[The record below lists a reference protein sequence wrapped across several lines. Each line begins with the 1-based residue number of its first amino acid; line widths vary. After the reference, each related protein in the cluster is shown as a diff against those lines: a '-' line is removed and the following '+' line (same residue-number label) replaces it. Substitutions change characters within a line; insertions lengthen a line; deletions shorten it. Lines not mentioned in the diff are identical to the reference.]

1 MRRIAAETTDDLVS
15 FNLDLSGLEVSA
27 VRVDGRAAGFERSG
41 SELTIVPAE
50 PLPSATE
57 FVTVVDYSGA
67 PAPVA
72 VDETSPVNGWTPS
85 EGGIFVAGEPTGASG
100 WFPVNDHPSDRASY
114 TITVTAPDDLAVVSN
129 GILVSRGD
137 TDDDG
142 TTTWRYEAAA
152 ARSASYLVTLA
163 IDDLTFVEQGTVDG
177 VLLRHAFASELT
189 ERARADTERLPEVLE
204 YFNSAFGPFPFA
216 VYGHLVVDTPFGAAH
231 RNADADGLRL
241 RHARGHRAGHQH
253 RRARARPSVVRRQ
266 RRARRLGDLWLNEG
280 FATYAEFLWFEHDGR
295 FTRDQIGPLIV
306 GGGFPLAPPGRPDPT
321 NLFSP
326 SIYFRGAL
334 TLHAI
339 RLTVGDDAFFDI
351 LRGWTERF
359 GGATATTEDF
369 VELAEASKRSDA
381 STAHRNLAVRR
392 CHARATG
399 DRADQRRSM
408 AARARSTRSVMMP
421 STPRSSMRSRLSSSF
436 TVQTLTAMPDAWAR
450 VHQPRR
456 GQRPERQNRGVAP
469 SLSPLD
475 ELERIEC
482 VEGDQPHR
490 NRGVDG
496 LDLVDR
502 IGIER
507 RDEHVRRRPVGRH
520 QPCNRYR

>member
-1 MRRIAAETTDDLVS
+1 MASLRDIASIVVGALVLAGCSGVADVQLEGAPSVAPTPPVALDGSLPPPSAVVPEARSEATAAGEPAGVVGLDGVGDSLYPQLGNSGYDVRHYDLDIHFTPDDLNGPGSIVARATIAAETTDDLVS

-152 ARSASYLVTLA
+152 PMASYLVTLA

-216 VYGHLVVDTPFGAAH
+216 VYGHLVVDTPFSAAIETQTLTVFGSDTLAGTGLVTNIVVH
-231 RNADADGLRL
+231 ELAHQWFGDSVGLADW
-241 RHARGHRAGHQH
+241 
-253 RRARARPSVVRRQ
+253 
-266 RRARRLGDLWLNEG
+266 GDLWLNEG

-351 LRGWTERF
+351 LRGWTEAF

-369 VELAEASKRSDA
+369 IELAEATSGQALRPIIEAWLYD
-381 STAHRNLAVRR
+381 
-392 CHARATG
+392 
-399 DRADQRRSM
+399 D
-408 AARARSTRSVMMP
+408 VM
-421 STPRSSMRSRLSSSF
+421 
-436 TVQTLTAMPDAWAR
+436 
-450 VHQPRR
+450 
-456 GQRPERQNRGVAP
+456 PELPAP
-469 SLSPLD
+469 
-475 ELERIEC
+475 
-482 VEGDQPHR
+482 G
-490 NRGVDG
+490 
-496 LDLVDR
+496 
-502 IGIER
+502 
-507 RDEHVRRRPVGRH
+507 
-520 QPCNRYR
+520 